1 MDIYD
6 LIGETTEYDKK
17 QKLEKKRPKSWCK
30 SISAFANGLGGVLVF
45 GISEDNRILGLEN
58 AENDAE
64 IISEQI
70 KAKLDPIPNFNLSF
84 HKTENKEKIIS
95 LKVIPGDETPY
106 YYIGDGMKIAYHRVG
121 NESVPADRAKMKEL
135 VLRGTIA
142 SYDSLKSKY
151 NFNDY
156 SFSKLK
162 ATYKQRNGNS
172 FENADY
178 ESFGLVDEDG
188 NLTNAGALLADE
200 SPIRHSRLFCTRW
213 NGLDKAPGVID
224 AIDDKEFSGGLIS
237 LLQDGLDFMKNNSK
251 VQWKKVSEG
260 RVEMPD
266 YPKRPLLES
275 LVNALIHR
283 NYLEV
288 GSEVHVD
295 IFDDRIEIFSP
306 GGMLD
311 GSKVQ
316 DLDLMNISSRR
327 RNPVI
332 ADIFNRLKFMDRR
345 GSGFKKILGDY
356 KIQLKFSENKVPEF
370 YSDNNSFLLV
380 LKNLNY
386 KKVAIKNGDKK
397 ATIKSDDKKMTIKT
411 KTQIDIILQNM
422 LPQEEYKLEELADLI
437 NKRTTR
443 IRDIVKILIESGV
456 IETIGENKN
465 RRYILK

>member
-70 KAKLDPIPNFNLSF
+70 KAKLDPIPNFSLSF

-106 YYIGDGMKIAYHRVG
+106 YYIGDGMKIAYHRIG

-142 SYDSLKSKY
+142 SFDSLKSKY

-172 FENADY
+172 FEDADFK
-178 ESFGLVDEDG
+178 SFGIVDEEN

-224 AIDDKEFSGGLIS
+224 AIDDKEFSGGLIN

-266 YPKRPLLES
+266 YPERPLLES

-295 IFDDRIEIFSP
+295 MFDDRIEIFSP
-306 GGMLD
+306 GGMVD

-332 ADIFNRLKFMDRR
+332 ADIFNRLKLMDRR

-356 KIQLKFSENKVPEF
+356 KIQLKYSDKNVPEF
-370 YSDNNSFLLV
+370 YSDNNSFLIMLN
-380 LKNLNY
+380 NLNY
-386 KKVAIKNGDKK
+386 KKVAIKSGDKK
-397 ATIKSDDKKMTIKT
+397 VTIKT
-411 KTQIDIILQNM
+411 QENYFIILNHM
-422 LPQEEYKLEELADLI
+422 IFDMEYKLEDLI
-437 NKRTTR
+437 VLIDVKKSRMKNILFELNSAGK
-443 IRDIVKILIESGV
+443 IEIVGS
-456 IETIGENKN
+456 NKN
-465 RRYILK
+465 RRYKLK

>member
-1 MDIYD
+1 M
-6 LIGETTEYDKK
+6 
-17 QKLEKKRPKSWCK
+17 
-30 SISAFANGLGGVLVF
+30 
-45 GISEDNRILGLEN
+45 
-58 AENDAE
+58 
-64 IISEQI
+64 
-70 KAKLDPIPNFNLSF
+70 SF

-178 ESFGLVDEDG
+178 ESFGIIDEDG

-213 NGLDKAPGVID
+213 NGLGKAPGVID
-224 AIDDKEFSGGLIS
+224 AIDDKEFSGGLIN

-266 YPKRPLLES
+266 YPERPLLEA

-295 IFDDRIEIFSP
+295 MFDDRIEIFSP

-316 DLDLMNISSRR
+316 DLNLMNISSRR

-386 KKVAIKNGDKK
+386 KKW
-397 ATIKSDDKKMTIKT
+397 
-411 KTQIDIILQNM
+411 
-422 LPQEEYKLEELADLI
+422 
-437 NKRTTR
+437 R
-443 IRDIVKILIESGV
+443 
-456 IETIGENKN
+456 
-465 RRYILK
+465 